1 MTLRFTA
8 LLCGA
13 LAAAGASAA
22 SASAPDRLT
31 WGWFNA
37 APYMIADGS
46 DKGVG
51 IFDQIRTL
59 LKSEMPEYE
68 HKDVQAPFPRIL
80 REISSGNQWCFV
92 GGVKSPEREALYH
105 FSAPVAVFLPF
116 KVVVRRDRLAEF
128 GGSANNPGAISLADL
143 LNKPAMR
150 TSFLRGRT
158 FTPSIN
164 SLLQQTHLVETRQY
178 HSEFNEALQ
187 MLLAK
192 RLDYLIELPIISTYS
207 ARQLGR
213 DGELAAIVIREH
225 AEPTM
230 NRVMCP
236 RTEWGKQVVRKVDAV
251 LHAERASAR
260 YRAIVERWSD
270 DESVRAIRA
279 LYPTQFLKTE

>member
-1 MTLRFTA
+1 MTMRCTA

-13 LAAAGASAA
+13 LAAASACA
-22 SASAPDRLT
+22 APAGAPDRLT

-46 DKGVG
+46 DKGMG
-51 IFDQIRTL
+51 IFDQIRAL
-59 LKSEMPEYE
+59 LKDEMPEYE

-80 REISSGNQWCFV
+80 REIKNGNQWCFV
-92 GGVKSPEREALYH
+92 GGVKSPEREALFH

-128 GGSANNPGAISLADL
+128 GGGGAISLAEL
-143 LNKPAMR
+143 LNQAAMR
-150 TSFLRGRT
+150 TSFLRDRT

-164 SLLQQTHLVETRQY
+164 ALLQQKHLVDTRQY

-225 AEPTM
+225 DDPTL

-236 RTEWGKQVVRKVDAV
+236 RTEWGQQVVRKVDAV
-251 LHAERASAR
+251 LRAQRAGAR
-260 YRAIVERWSD
+260 YRTMVERWSD
-270 DESVRAIRA
+270 DESLRAIRA
-279 LYPTQFLKTE
+279 LYPTHFLKTE

>member
-1 MTLRFTA
+1 MKFRITA

-13 LAAAGASAA
+13 LAAASCTAPASAA
-22 SASAPDRLT
+22 TDRLT

-37 APYMIADGS
+37 APYMIAAGP
-46 DKGVG
+46 DKGQG

-59 LKSEMPEYE
+59 LKDEMPEYE

-80 REISSGNQWCFV
+80 REISNGNPWCFV
-92 GGVKSPEREALYH
+92 GGVKSPEREALYY

-128 GGSANNPGAISLADL
+128 GGGSSGTVSLAEL

-150 TSFLRGRT
+150 SSFLRGRT

-164 SLLQQTHLVETRQY
+164 TLLQQAHLADTRQY

-187 MLLAK
+187 MLLAG

-213 DGELAAIVIREH
+213 DGELAALAIREH

-236 RTEWGKQVVRKVDAV
+236 RTEWGKQVVRRVDTV
-251 LHAERASAR
+251 LHAQRAGAR

-279 LYPTQFLKTE
+279 LYPTHFLKTE

>member
-1 MTLRFTA
+1 MKFRITA
-8 LLCGA
+8 LLCGV
-13 LAAAGASAA
+13 LAAAVGAPASAT
-22 SASAPDRLT
+22 DRLT

-37 APYMIADGS
+37 APYMIAEGP
-46 DKGVG
+46 DKGMG

-59 LKSEMPEYE
+59 LKDEMPDVE

-80 REISSGNQWCFV
+80 QEIKNGNPWCFV
-92 GGVKSPEREALYH
+92 GGVKSPEREALFY

-128 GGSANNPGAISLADL
+128 GGGAVSLADL
-143 LNKPAMR
+143 LNKPAMH

-158 FTPSIN
+158 FTPAIN
-164 SLLQQTHLVETRQY
+164 ALLQQAHLAEARQY

-213 DGELAAIVIREH
+213 EGELAALTIREH
-225 AEPTM
+225 SDPTL

-251 LHAERASAR
+251 LLAQRPGAR

-270 DESVRAIRA
+270 EESVRAIRA
-279 LYPTQFLKTE
+279 LYPTHFLKSE